1 MAINQLTTAN
11 TFQHWLAATQNLIAT
26 ANTLTDGNG
35 ASFIANTKLDIS
47 GSQAQLNVRTS
58 ASINTLYANNAVL
71 GGFTN
76 VTTLNV
82 STTGYIAGDLEVGGN
97 VTVSG
102 NIILDSIGFDDI
114 IANGS
119 IAAANNLTVGGFTI
133 ITGNTTLSNVTATYG
148 NFSTANITLLTG
160 SANTA
165 LYANI
170 ATISGYA
177 TSAGSYAN
185 SAFDKANAAFI
196 QANSAYNAQNT
207 TGVYANSSFTA
218 ANSSGTYA
226 NSAFAQANTAL
237 DNAVALAIAL
247 G

>member
-1 MAINQLTTAN
+1 MAITQLSTAN
-11 TFQHWLAATQNLIAT
+11 TFEQWLIATQALITT

-35 ASFIANTKLDIS
+35 ASFIANTKLDVS
-47 GSQAQLNVRTS
+47 GAGSQLNVRNS
-58 ASINTLYANNAVL
+58 AGINTLYANNAFL

-82 STTGYIAGDLEVGGN
+82 STSGYIGGDLQVDGN

-119 IAAANNLTVGGFTI
+119 IEVGNNLTVSK
-133 ITGNTTLSNVTATYG
+133 NTTLANVTATYG
-148 NFSTANITLLTG
+148 NFSTANVTILTG

-165 LYANI
+165 LYNNI
-170 ATISGYA
+170 AISQAFA

-185 SAFDKANAAFI
+185 SAFL
-196 QANSAYNAQNT
+196 QANTPSYT
-207 TGVYANSSFTA
+207 ANSG
-218 ANSSGTYA
+218 SGYA
-226 NSAFAQANTAL
+226 NSAFVSANSGAVYANSAFTAAN
-237 DNAVALAIAL
+237 NAIDTSIALSIAL

>member
-35 ASFIANTKLDIS
+35 ASFVANTKLDIS

-58 ASINTLYANNAVL
+58 ASINTLYANNLIVGADVAS
-71 GGFTN
+71 N
-76 VTTLNV
+76 TLNV
-82 STTGYIAGDLEVGGN
+82 TYSTTIGGDLQVNGN

-102 NIILDSIGFDDI
+102 NIILDAVGFDDI

-119 IAAANNLTVGGFTI
+119 ITAANNLTIGGFTI

-148 NFSTANITLLTG
+148 NFSTANVTILTG

-165 LYANI
+165 IYSNI
-170 ATISGYA
+170 TTTQAFVTA
-177 TSAGSYAN
+177 AGSYAN
-185 SAFDKANAAFI
+185 SAFGKANSAFI
-196 QANSAYNAQNT
+196 QANSA
-207 TGVYANSSFTA
+207 
-218 ANSSGTYA
+218 
-226 NSAFAQANTAL
+226 
-237 DNAVALAIAL
+237 
-247 G
+247 

>member
-1 MAINQLTTAN
+1 MAITQLSTAN
-11 TFQHWLAATQNLIAT
+11 TFQQWLIATQALITT

-35 ASFIANTKLDIS
+35 ASFIANTKLDVS
-47 GSQAQLNVRTS
+47 GTGSQLNVRNS
-58 ASINTLYANNAVL
+58 AGINTLYANNAFL

-82 STTGYIAGDLEVGGN
+82 SSSGYIGGDLQVDGN

-119 IAAANNLTVGGFTI
+119 ITAANNLTIGGFTI

-165 LYANI
+165 LYSNI
-170 ATISGYA
+170 ATVNAYA
-177 TSAGSYAN
+177 ISAGSYAN
-185 SAFDKANAAFI
+185 SAFVHANAAFL
-196 QANSAYNAQNT
+196 QANTPSYTANSGSTYANGAYVTANSA
-207 TGVYANSSFTA
+207 
-218 ANSSGTYA
+218 GTYA
-226 NSAFAQANTAL
+226 NSAYSAANTAA
-237 DNAVALAIAL
+237 DNAVALSIAL

>member
-1 MAINQLTTAN
+1 MAIAYVTTAN
-11 TFQHWLAATQNLIAT
+11 TFQQWLIATQALITT

-35 ASFIANTKLDIS
+35 ASFIANTKLDVS
-47 GSQAQLNVRTS
+47 GTGSQLNVRNS
-58 ASINTLYANNAVL
+58 AGINTLYANNAFL

-82 STTGYIAGDLEVGGN
+82 STTGYIGGDLTVAGN

-119 IAAANNLTVGGFTI
+119 IEVGNNLTVSK
-133 ITGNTTLSNVTATYG
+133 NTTLNNVTATYS
-148 NFSTANITLLTG
+148 NFSTANVTILTG

-165 LYANI
+165 IYSNI
-170 ATISGYA
+170 TISQAFA

-185 SAFDKANAAFI
+185 SAFL
-196 QANSAYNAQNT
+196 QANTPSYT
-207 TGVYANSSFTA
+207 ANSG
-218 ANSSGTYA
+218 SGYA
-226 NSAFAQANTAL
+226 NSAFVSANSGAAYANSAFTAAN
-237 DNAVALAIAL
+237 NAIDTSIALSIAL

>member
-35 ASFIANTKLDIS
+35 ASFVANTKLDIS

-58 ASINTLYANNAVL
+58 ASINTLYANNLIVGADVAS
-71 GGFTN
+71 N
-76 VTTLNV
+76 TLNV
-82 STTGYIAGDLEVGGN
+82 TYSTTIGGDLQVNGN

-102 NIILDSIGFDDI
+102 NIILDAVGFDDI

-119 IAAANNLTVGGFTI
+119 ITAANNLTIGGNTSL
-133 ITGNTTLSNVTATYG
+133 GNTTITYG
-148 NFSTANITLLTG
+148 NFSTANVVILTG

-165 LYANI
+165 IYSNI
-170 ATISGYA
+170 ATIQAFA

-185 SAFDKANAAFI
+185 SAFGKANSAFI
-196 QANSAYNAQNT
+196 QANSAFDKSNT
-207 TGVYANSSFTA
+207 VSNSVNSAFGA
-218 ANSSGTYA
+218 ANSASSYA
-226 NSAFAQANTAL
+226 NSAFLAANTAV
-237 DNAVALAIAL
+237 DNSVALSIAL

>member
-1 MAINQLTTAN
+1 MAITQLSTAN
-11 TFQHWLAATQNLIAT
+11 TFQQWLIATQALITT

-35 ASFIANTKLDIS
+35 ASFIANTKLDVS
-47 GSQAQLNVRTS
+47 GTGSQLNVRNS
-58 ASINTLYANNAVL
+58 AGINTLYANNAFL

-82 STTGYIAGDLEVGGN
+82 STSGYIGGDLQVDGN

-119 IAAANNLTVGGFTI
+119 IEVGNNLTVSK
-133 ITGNTTLSNVTATYG
+133 NTTLANVTATYG
-148 NFSTANITLLTG
+148 NFSTANVTIFTG

-165 LYANI
+165 LYNNI
-170 ATISGYA
+170 AISQAFA
-177 TSAGSYAN
+177 TAAGSYAN
-185 SAFDKANAAFI
+185 SAFL
-196 QANSAYNAQNT
+196 QANTPSYT
-207 TGVYANSSFTA
+207 ANSGSA
-218 ANSSGTYA
+218 YA
-226 NSAFAQANTAL
+226 NSAFVSANSGAGYANSAFTAANNAI
-237 DNAVALAIAL
+237 DSAVALSIAL

>member
-1 MAINQLTTAN
+1 MAITQLSTAN
-11 TFQHWLAATQNLIAT
+11 TFEQWLIATQALITT

-35 ASFIANTKLDIS
+35 ASFIANTKLDVS
-47 GSQAQLNVRTS
+47 GTGSQLNVRNS
-58 ASINTLYANNAVL
+58 AGINTLYANNAFL

-82 STTGYIAGDLEVGGN
+82 STSGYIGGDLQVDGN

-119 IAAANNLTVGGFTI
+119 IEVGNNLTVSK
-133 ITGNTTLSNVTATYG
+133 NTTLANVTATYG
-148 NFSTANITLLTG
+148 NFSTANVTILTG

-165 LYANI
+165 LYNNI
-170 ATISGYA
+170 AISQAFA

-185 SAFDKANAAFI
+185 SAFL
-196 QANSAYNAQNT
+196 QANTPSYT
-207 TGVYANSSFTA
+207 ANSGSA
-218 ANSSGTYA
+218 YA
-226 NSAFAQANTAL
+226 NSAFVSANSGAGYANSAFTAAN
-237 DNAVALAIAL
+237 NAIDTSIALSIAL

>member
-1 MAINQLTTAN
+1 MAITQLSTAN
-11 TFQHWLAATQNLIAT
+11 TFQQWLIATQALITT

-35 ASFIANTKLDIS
+35 ASFIANTKLDVS
-47 GSQAQLNVRTS
+47 GTGSQLNVRNS
-58 ASINTLYANNAVL
+58 AGINTLYANNAIL

-82 STTGYIAGDLEVGGN
+82 SSSGYIGGDLIVAGN

-102 NIILDSIGFDDI
+102 NIVLDSIGFDDI

-119 IAAANNLTVGGFTI
+119 IEVGNNLTVSK
-133 ITGNTTLSNVTATYG
+133 NTTLANVTATYG
-148 NFSTANITLLTG
+148 NFSTANVTILTG

-165 LYANI
+165 LYNNI
-170 ATISGYA
+170 AISQAFA

-185 SAFDKANAAFI
+185 SAFL
-196 QANSAYNAQNT
+196 QANTPSYT
-207 TGVYANSSFTA
+207 ANSGSA
-218 ANSSGTYA
+218 YA
-226 NSAFAQANTAL
+226 NSAFVSANSGAVYANSAFTAAN
-237 DNAVALAIAL
+237 NAIDTSIALSIAL

>member
-1 MAINQLTTAN
+1 MAITQLSTAN
-11 TFQHWLAATQNLIAT
+11 TFQQWLIATQALITT

-35 ASFIANTKLDIS
+35 ASFIANTKLDVS
-47 GSQAQLNVRTS
+47 GTGSQLNVRNS
-58 ASINTLYANNAVL
+58 AGINTLYANNAIL

-82 STTGYIAGDLEVGGN
+82 STTGYIGGDLTVAGN

-119 IAAANNLTVGGFTI
+119 IEVGNNLTVSK
-133 ITGNTTLSNVTATYG
+133 NTTLANVTATYG
-148 NFSTANITLLTG
+148 NFSTANVTILTG

-165 LYANI
+165 LYNNI
-170 ATISGYA
+170 AISQAFA

-185 SAFDKANAAFI
+185 SAFL
-196 QANSAYNAQNT
+196 QANTPSYT
-207 TGVYANSSFTA
+207 ANSG
-218 ANSSGTYA
+218 SGYA
-226 NSAFAQANTAL
+226 NSAFVSANSGAVYANSAFTAAN
-237 DNAVALAIAL
+237 NAIDTSIALSIAL

>member
-1 MAINQLTTAN
+1 MPINQISTAN
-11 TFQHWLAATQNLIAT
+11 TFQQWLTATQALITT

-35 ASFIANTKLDIS
+35 ASFVANTILDVS
-47 GSQAQLNVRTS
+47 GVGSQLNVRNS
-58 ASINTLYANNAVL
+58 ASINTLYANNAIL

-82 STTGYIAGDLEVGGN
+82 STTGYIGGDLTVAGN

-119 IAAANNLTVGGFTI
+119 ITAANNLTIGGFTI

-148 NFSTANITLLTG
+148 NFSTANVTILTG

-165 LYANI
+165 IYSNI
-170 ATISGYA
+170 ATIQSFA

-185 SAFDKANAAFI
+185 SAFIAANSGFI
-196 QANSAYNAQNT
+196 QANSAYSDSNT
-207 TGVYANSSFTA
+207 VGS
-218 ANSSGTYA
+218 YA
-226 NSAFAQANTAL
+226 NSAFIAANNAL
-237 DNAVALAIAL
+237 DTSVALAIAL

>member
-1 MAINQLTTAN
+1 MAITQLSTAN
-11 TFQHWLAATQNLIAT
+11 TFQQWLIATQALITT

-35 ASFIANTKLDIS
+35 ASFIANTKLDVS
-47 GSQAQLNVRTS
+47 GTGSQLNVRNS
-58 ASINTLYANNAVL
+58 AGINTLYANNAFL

-82 STTGYIAGDLEVGGN
+82 STSGYIGGDLQVDGN

-119 IAAANNLTVGGFTI
+119 IEVGNNLTVSK
-133 ITGNTTLSNVTATYG
+133 NTTLANVTATYG
-148 NFSTANITLLTG
+148 NFSTANVTILTG

-165 LYANI
+165 LYNNI
-170 ATISGYA
+170 AISQAFA

-185 SAFDKANAAFI
+185 SAFL
-196 QANSAYNAQNT
+196 QANTPSYT
-207 TGVYANSSFTA
+207 ANSG
-218 ANSSGTYA
+218 SGYA
-226 NSAFAQANTAL
+226 NSAFVSANSGAVYANSAFTAAN
-237 DNAVALAIAL
+237 NAIDTSIALSIAL

>member
-1 MAINQLTTAN
+1 MAITQLSTAN
-11 TFQHWLAATQNLIAT
+11 TFQQWLIATQALITT

-35 ASFIANTKLDIS
+35 ASFIANTKLDVS
-47 GSQAQLNVRTS
+47 GTDSQLNVRNS
-58 ASINTLYANNAVL
+58 AGINTLYANNAFL

-82 STTGYIAGDLEVGGN
+82 STSGYIGGDLTVAGN

-119 IAAANNLTVGGFTI
+119 IEVGNNLTVSK
-133 ITGNTTLSNVTATYG
+133 NTTLANVTATYG
-148 NFSTANITLLTG
+148 NFSTANVTIFTG

-165 LYANI
+165 LYNNI
-170 ATISGYA
+170 AISQAFA

-185 SAFDKANAAFI
+185 SAFIKANTAGTAANTPSGT
-196 QANSAYNAQNT
+196 ANSAS
-207 TGVYANSSFTA
+207 V
-218 ANSSGTYA
+218 YA
-226 NSAFAQANTAL
+226 NSAFAAANSAL
-237 DNAVALAIAL
+237 DTSVAFAIAL

>member
-1 MAINQLTTAN
+1 MAITQLSTAN
-11 TFQHWLAATQNLIAT
+11 TFEQWLIATQALITT

-35 ASFIANTKLDIS
+35 ASFIANTKLDVS
-47 GSQAQLNVRTS
+47 GTGSQLNVRNS
-58 ASINTLYANNAVL
+58 AGINTLYANNAFL

-82 STTGYIAGDLEVGGN
+82 STSGYIGGDLQVDGN

-119 IAAANNLTVGGFTI
+119 IEVGNNLTVSK
-133 ITGNTTLSNVTATYG
+133 NTTLANVTATYG
-148 NFSTANITLLTG
+148 NFSTANVTILTG

-165 LYANI
+165 LYNNI
-170 ATISGYA
+170 AISQAFA

-185 SAFDKANAAFI
+185 SAFL
-196 QANSAYNAQNT
+196 QANTPSYT
-207 TGVYANSSFTA
+207 ANSG
-218 ANSSGTYA
+218 SGYA
-226 NSAFAQANTAL
+226 NSAFVSANSGAVYANSAFTAAN
-237 DNAVALAIAL
+237 NAIDTSIALSIAL

>member
-1 MAINQLTTAN
+1 MAINQLSTAN
-11 TFQHWLAATQNLIAT
+11 TFQQWLIATQALITT

-35 ASFIANTKLDIS
+35 ASFIANTILDVS
-47 GSQAQLNVRTS
+47 GTGSQLNVRNS
-58 ASINTLYANNAVL
+58 AGINTLYANNAFL

-82 STTGYIAGDLEVGGN
+82 STSGYIGGDLQVDGN

-119 IAAANNLTVGGFTI
+119 IEVGNNLTVSK
-133 ITGNTTLSNVTATYG
+133 NTTLNNVTATYS
-148 NFSTANITLLTG
+148 NFSTANVTILIG

-165 LYANI
+165 IYSNI
-170 ATISGYA
+170 TIASATA

-185 SAFDKANAAFI
+185 SAFL
-196 QANSAYNAQNT
+196 QANTPSYT
-207 TGVYANSSFTA
+207 ANSG
-218 ANSSGTYA
+218 SGYA
-226 NSAFAQANTAL
+226 NSAFAQANSGAVYANSASAYANSAFASANTAS

>member
-1 MAINQLTTAN
+1 MAINQLSTAN
-11 TFQHWLAATQNLIAT
+11 TFQQWLIATSSLIAT

-35 ASFIANTKLDIS
+35 ASFIANTILDVS
-47 GSQAQLNVRTS
+47 GTGSQLNVRNS
-58 ASINTLYANNAVL
+58 AGINTLYANNAFL

-82 STTGYIAGDLEVGGN
+82 STSGYIGGDLQVDGN

-119 IAAANNLTVGGFTI
+119 IEVGNNLTVSK
-133 ITGNTTLSNVTATYG
+133 NTTLNNVTATYS
-148 NFSTANITLLTG
+148 NFSTANVTILTG

-165 LYANI
+165 VYNNI
-170 ATISGYA
+170 AIIQAFA
-177 TSAGSYAN
+177 TSAGLYAN
-185 SAFDKANAAFI
+185 SAFL
-196 QANSAYNAQNT
+196 QANTPSYT
-207 TGVYANSSFTA
+207 ANSG
-218 ANSSGTYA
+218 SGYA
-226 NSAFAQANTAL
+226 NSAFISANSGAVYANSAFTAAN
-237 DNAVALAIAL
+237 NAIDTSIALSIAL

>member
-1 MAINQLTTAN
+1 MAITQLSTAN
-11 TFQHWLAATQNLIAT
+11 TFEQWLIATQALITT

-35 ASFIANTKLDIS
+35 ASFIANTKLDVS
-47 GSQAQLNVRTS
+47 GTGSQLNVRNS
-58 ASINTLYANNAVL
+58 AGINTLYANNAFL

-82 STTGYIAGDLEVGGN
+82 STSGYIGGDLQVDGN

-119 IAAANNLTVGGFTI
+119 IEVGNNLTVSK
-133 ITGNTTLSNVTATYG
+133 NTTLANVTATYG
-148 NFSTANITLLTG
+148 NFSTANVTILTG

-165 LYANI
+165 LYNNI
-170 ATISGYA
+170 AISQAFA

-185 SAFDKANAAFI
+185 SAFL
-196 QANSAYNAQNT
+196 QANTPSYT
-207 TGVYANSSFTA
+207 ANSG
-218 ANSSGTYA
+218 SGYA
-226 NSAFAQANTAL
+226 NSAFVSANSGAGYANSAFTAAN
-237 DNAVALAIAL
+237 NAIDTSIALSIAL

>member
-1 MAINQLTTAN
+1 MAINQISTAN
-11 TFQHWLAATQNLIAT
+11 TFQQWLTATQALITT

-35 ASFIANTKLDIS
+35 ASFVANTKLDIS

-82 STTGYIAGDLEVGGN
+82 SSSGYIGGDLQVDGN

-119 IAAANNLTVGGFTI
+119 ITAANNLTIGGFTI

-148 NFSTANITLLTG
+148 NFSTANITILTG

-165 LYANI
+165 LYSNI
-170 ATISGYA
+170 TTAQAFA

-185 SAFDKANAAFI
+185 SAFIA
-196 QANSAYNAQNT
+196 ANSAFLQANT
-207 TGVYANSSFTA
+207 PSYTANSAAIYANSAFTA
-218 ANSSGTYA
+218 ANS
-226 NSAFAQANTAL
+226 AL
-237 DNAVALAIAL
+237 DTSVALAIAL

>member
-1 MAINQLTTAN
+1 MPINQISTAN
-11 TFQHWLAATQNLIAT
+11 TFQQWLTATQALITT

-35 ASFIANTKLDIS
+35 ASFIANTILDVS
-47 GSQAQLNVRTS
+47 GVGSQLNVRNS

-82 STTGYIAGDLEVGGN
+82 STTGYIGGDLTVVGN

-119 IAAANNLTVGGFTI
+119 ITAANNLTIGGFTI

-148 NFSTANITLLTG
+148 NFSTANVTILTG

-165 LYANI
+165 IYSNI
-170 ATISGYA
+170 ATAQSFA

-185 SAFDKANAAFI
+185 SAFIKANSGFI
-196 QANSAYNAQNT
+196 QANSAYNDSNT
-207 TGVYANSSFTA
+207 VGI
-218 ANSSGTYA
+218 YA
-226 NSAFAQANTAL
+226 NSAFTAANNAL
-237 DNAVALAIAL
+237 DTSVALAIAL

>member
-1 MAINQLTTAN
+1 MAITQLSTAN
-11 TFQHWLAATQNLIAT
+11 TFQQWLIATQALITT

-35 ASFIANTKLDIS
+35 ASFIANTKLDVS
-47 GSQAQLNVRTS
+47 GTGSQLNVRNS
-58 ASINTLYANNAVL
+58 AGINTLYANNAFL

-82 STTGYIAGDLEVGGN
+82 STSGYIGGDLQVDGN

-119 IAAANNLTVGGFTI
+119 IEVGNNLTVSK
-133 ITGNTTLSNVTATYG
+133 NTTLANVTATYG
-148 NFSTANITLLTG
+148 NFSTANVTIFTG

-165 LYANI
+165 LYNNI
-170 ATISGYA
+170 AISQAFA

-185 SAFDKANAAFI
+185 SAFL
-196 QANSAYNAQNT
+196 QANTPSYT
-207 TGVYANSSFTA
+207 ANSG
-218 ANSSGTYA
+218 SGYA
-226 NSAFAQANTAL
+226 NSAFVSANSGAVYANSAFTAAN
-237 DNAVALAIAL
+237 NAIDTSIALSIAL